1 MKTIFYTLIL
11 ISIVSVSCDKD
22 DPFDEQTGT
31 FTDKRDG
38 QVYEWVKI
46 GEQIWMAENLRTTKY
61 NDGTS
66 IPYVADS
73 FTWRNL
79 STPAYCWYDD
89 DENKYKKDYGG
100 LYNWYS
106 VNTGKLC
113 PKGWHIPT
121 QEEWDTLINFLGGDQ
136 VAGGKMKEFGIIH
149 WNSPNYGATNESGF
163 TALPGGIM
171 MTKGTCRSIGVSAYC
186 WSANEFDDKFAWA
199 YVLGMSIQGITSY
212 HPLKSGGLSVRCIK
226 DQVKI
231 SSEVIILWQFDFDI
245 LDKLGWRHN
254 LKIKQY
260 MKQL

>member
-1 MKTIFYTLIL
+1 MKFKTLTFL
-11 ISIVSVSCDKD
+11 FSIAMLLLWSCNE

-38 QVYEWVKI
+38 QVYEWVRI
-46 GEQIWMAENLRTTKY
+46 GEQIWMAENLRATKY

-73 FTWRNL
+73 STWRNL

-106 VNTGKLC
+106 LNTGKLC

-121 QEEWDTLINFLGGDQ
+121 KEEWEILISFLGGEEQ
-136 VAGGKMKEFGIIH
+136 TGGKVKESGSQH
-149 WNSPNYGATNESGF
+149 WNNPNIGATNESGF

-171 MTKGTCRSIGVSAYC
+171 MTKGSCRSMGDDAYF
-186 WSANEFDDKFAWA
+186 WSINEFDDRFAWDF
-199 YVLGMSIQGITSY
+199 YVDKNSAWSLLSHYRSKTAGSSI
-212 HPLKSGGLSVRCIK
+212 RCIK
-226 DQVKI
+226 D
-231 SSEVIILWQFDFDI
+231 
-245 LDKLGWRHN
+245 
-254 LKIKQY
+254 
-260 MKQL
+260 